1 MLVNTTVTLDPEIV
15 AGLIIYQIE
24 VLFELYKLGR
34 VNPANEIFVGQNSL
48 VLISFG
54 GKKSENCG

>member
-1 MLVNTTVTLDPEIV
+1 MNTAITLDPEIV

-24 VLFELYKLGR
+24 VLFKLYKLDR
-34 VNPANEIFVGQNSL
+34 ANPANAIFVAQNSL
-48 VLISFG
+48 VFISFR